1 MKERQKVTQQSFF
14 FFPSN
19 YSNDS
24 AKLTWNKLTFVVSRF
39 DITEARD
46 AERIIRQWLGMEMYH
61 EKAEAQHKKMIIQLF
76 IQSIKNEQLFK
87 PDELENTK
95 LLYTMEFT
103 SRLSQLLETEDL
115 FSKETNHLFAK
126 ILKELTNETF
136 PVA

>member
-1 MKERQKVTQQSFF
+1 
-14 FFPSN
+14 
-19 YSNDS
+19 
-24 AKLTWNKLTFVVSRF
+24 
-39 DITEARD
+39 
-46 AERIIRQWLGMEMYH
+46 IIRQWLGMEMYH